1 MAGLSIP
8 DDFPLNQLV
17 AQELNQLAIGRH
29 SLSLNFAR
37 DRVDIEAGFEYQT
50 EGGPMIR
57 AGNSDL
63 ATPAANLF
71 PLLGQRVTDVAQ
83 LPNNELRLQFG
94 ESRSLTLMVDDHGYE
109 SYHLF
114 VGGQYVT
121 ITKEW

>member
-8 DDFPLNQLV
+8 DDFPLNELV

-29 SLSLNFAR
+29 SLSLKFAR
-37 DRVDIEAGFEYQT
+37 DRVDIEAGFEFQT
-50 EGGPMIR
+50 EGNEIIR

-71 PLLGQRVTDVAQ
+71 PLLGQCVTAVER
-83 LPNNELRLQFG
+83 LPNNEIRIQFG
-94 ESRSLTLMVDDHGYE
+94 ASGSLTLTIDDHGYE
-109 SYHLF
+109 AYHLF
-114 VGGQYVT
+114 VAGEYVT

>member
-8 DDFPLNQLV
+8 DDFPLNELV

-50 EGGPMIR
+50 DGNEIIR
-57 AGNSDL
+57 AENSDL
-63 ATPAANLF
+63 ATPAANLI
-71 PLLGQRVTDVAQ
+71 PLLGQCVTAVER
-83 LPNNELRLQFG
+83 LPNNEIRIEFG
-94 ESRSLTLMVDDHGYE
+94 ASGSLTLTVDDQGHE
-109 SYHLF
+109 AYHLF
-114 VGGQYVT
+114 VAGQYVT